1 MVSSF
6 ESVDKAVAAFNECV
20 EFLKY
25 CGGACG
31 VYQLLEV
38 FRQRAAGMLH
48 LFSHFGLSL
57 FEVFKGFGEGRALLG
72 AEALKQLVKDGAVN
86 PPLAVEVKD
95 EDKERV
101 ACNDD
106 ERGCENAA
114 QE

>member
-1 MVSSF
+1 M
-6 ESVDKAVAAFNECV
+6 
-20 EFLKY
+20 
-25 CGGACG
+25 
-31 VYQLLEV
+31 YQLLEV

-72 AEALKQLVKDGAVN
+72 VEALKQLVKDGAVN